1 MWIKDMSSY
10 LSLMKIK
17 YGVSV
22 EIRVTEYDRCLSFT
36 VSRGDFHKRQ
46 SLMLEQAYAM
56 GDKTAFFEGVLE
68 DMARE
73 VSDAYEETNKSRE
86 WNVILQDIGV
96 REE

>member
-36 VSRGDFHKRQ
+36 VSRGDFHK
-46 SLMLEQAYAM
+46 
-56 GDKTAFFEGVLE
+56 T
-68 DMARE
+68 
-73 VSDAYEETNKSRE
+73 DA
-86 WNVILQDIGV
+86 
-96 REE
+96 